1 MPRSIRFLLALCA
14 SLPTVVATSLAQ
26 TTPAPAAPAKPAAVA
41 PAAPA
46 APVTIGAEMSDEAR
60 KAYAQGLKDARELI
74 TKKDYPA
81 AITKLDALNAQR
93 PREPQARFLKG
104 VVQTEEGDND
114 AALATFLALTSDFPE
129 LPEPYNNLAVLY
141 AKKGQYEGAR
151 VALETAVKAA
161 PDWAV
166 AHENLGDVYVRIA
179 AGEYERASM
188 LDKEDKSA
196 SAKLVLARDILK
208 AAPAATPAKPAPGA
222 ASAPAEA
229 RTAAPAPATTQPPTA
244 PAK

>member
-1 MPRSIRFLLALCA
+1 MPA
-14 SLPTVVATSLAQ
+14 PTAPAKSAAA
-26 TTPAPAAPAKPAAVA
+26 APAAPASPAN
-41 PAAPA
+41 
-46 APVTIGAEMSDEAR
+46 IGSELTDEAR
-60 KAYAQGLKDARELI
+60 RAYAQGLKDARELI
-74 TKKDYPA
+74 AGKDYPA
-81 AITKLDALNAQR
+81 AIAKLDALNAQR

-161 PDWAV
+161 PDWAL

-179 AGEYERASM
+179 AGEYERAAQ
-188 LDKEDKSA
+188 LDKDDKSA
-196 SAKLVLARDILK
+196 NAKLVLARDILK
-208 AAPAATPAKPAPGA
+208 AAPVATPAP
-222 ASAPAEA
+222 
-229 RTAAPAPATTQPPTA
+229 